1 MDAAKEIVA
10 KLEALE
16 DQRLA
21 IERELKRLRVSPAPG
36 SAGANR
42 RRVPL
47 RASVSGVG
55 GFRAAFVAAAVLAAV
70 VAVAQSAV
78 ASIPDANGVIHA
90 CYHVDGRGRTDEGSS
105 LRVIDPAAKYDG
117 GTCRRDERALS
128 WNQNGPRGPIG
139 PAGMNWQGQWSAARS
154 YGIKDAVFDGGSAWI
169 ALQPNTNS
177 EPATGN
183 SNWSLLA
190 QKGDQGAPG
199 QNGQTG
205 PAGLTWQGQWSST
218 QSYTI
223 NDAVFDGGSAWIA
236 LQPNTNSEPAT
247 GNSNWSL
254 LAQKG
259 DQGAPGQNGRT
270 GPAGLT
276 WQGQWSSTQSYT
288 INDAVFD
295 GGSACIAIQHDTTSE
310 PATGNSNWSLLAQ
323 KGDQGAPGQNGQ
335 TGPAGLTWQG
345 QWSSTQSYAINDAV
359 FDGGSA
365 WIALQPNTNS
375 EPAPSNAN
383 WSLLAQKGDQ
393 GNQGPAGVIHGYD
406 AQLSPT
412 GNLPRVTMAPIP
424 PNSSPGA
431 LGVSVNVLQTAPV
444 ATSGTYY
451 VTATAIAFVSPLDQ
465 VYCFLGTQSNN
476 TATDGIFGAAT
487 DEGTSTPLFPH
498 YTVSVTLPMT
508 LSAGDKMTLYCYSST
523 GNTSSGIV
531 DASITALPVNMAT
544 TASNA
549 IQANLRARSTKRAIS
564 RLGGRRNR

>member
-128 WNQNGPRGPIG
+128 WNQTGPRGPIG

-154 YGIKDAVFDGGSAWI
+154 YGIK
-169 ALQPNTNS
+169 
-177 EPATGN
+177 
-183 SNWSLLA
+183 
-190 QKGDQGAPG
+190 
-199 QNGQTG
+199 
-205 PAGLTWQGQWSST
+205 
-218 QSYTI
+218 
-223 NDAVFDGGSAWIA
+223 DAVFDGGSAWIA

-295 GGSACIAIQHDTTSE
+295 GGSAWIALQPNTNSE

-412 GNLPRVTMAPIP
+412 GNLPVVPMAPIP

-431 LGVSVNVLQTAPV
+431 LGAAVNVLQTAPV

>member
-128 WNQNGPRGPIG
+128 WNQTGPRGPIG

-169 ALQPNTNS
+169 ALQPNTN
-177 EPATGN
+177 
-183 SNWSLLA
+183 
-190 QKGDQGAPG
+190 
-199 QNGQTG
+199 
-205 PAGLTWQGQWSST
+205 
-218 QSYTI
+218 
-223 NDAVFDGGSAWIA
+223 
-236 LQPNTNSEPAT
+236 
-247 GNSNWSL
+247 
-254 LAQKG
+254 
-259 DQGAPGQNGRT
+259 
-270 GPAGLT
+270 
-276 WQGQWSSTQSYT
+276 
-288 INDAVFD
+288 
-295 GGSACIAIQHDTTSE
+295 SE

-412 GNLPRVTMAPIP
+412 GNLPVVPMAPIP

-431 LGVSVNVLQTAPV
+431 LGAAVNVLQTAPV

>member
-128 WNQNGPRGPIG
+128 WNQTGPRGPIG

-218 QSYTI
+218 QSYT
-223 NDAVFDGGSAWIA
+223 
-236 LQPNTNSEPAT
+236 
-247 GNSNWSL
+247 
-254 LAQKG
+254 
-259 DQGAPGQNGRT
+259 
-270 GPAGLT
+270 
-276 WQGQWSSTQSYT
+276 
-288 INDAVFD
+288 
-295 GGSACIAIQHDTTSE
+295 
-310 PATGNSNWSLLAQ
+310 
-323 KGDQGAPGQNGQ
+323 
-335 TGPAGLTWQG
+335 
-345 QWSSTQSYAINDAV
+345 INDAV